1 MIQASVCTIGDEILI
16 GQIVD
21 TNSSHISR
29 ALNALGV
36 RVSHLVS
43 IGDDHQTIVSQLK
56 EELTHNDIVIVTGGL
71 GPTKDDITKKAL
83 AELSGSRYDLG
94 NLEQKRI
101 VCRILHSRGLDA
113 LDINL
118 QQAVV
123 PDTCEVIPN
132 RKGTAAVMA
141 FRFGGPVPPPSQAES
156 KPSTTDFG
164 HPCVLYSLPG
174 VPFEA
179 MGALPDVIDDIQ
191 HHFSLSH
198 ICHRT
203 LMTYGMAES
212 ALAKKIEAW
221 EDALPAD
228 IHLAYLPNQLT
239 GVRLRLSIYGGDP
252 SDQEARIDAEI
263 ARLKPLL
270 GDLIYAEEDT
280 TLEAAIGKL
289 LRGTGRTLSVAESCT
304 GGMISHLLTT
314 VSGSSEYYLGS
325 VTSYAV
331 PVKEALLGVKAETI
345 ESNGIVSAA
354 VAAEMAE
361 GVRKA
366 TDSTY
371 SVATTGWA
379 DAYGDEREPAG
390 TVWVGISGPEGTR
403 TARFNYRN
411 DRKRNIERFAA
422 SALNELR
429 KYIANSLK
437 NNA

>member
-1 MIQASVCTIGDEILI
+1 MTQASVCTIGDEILI

-21 TNSSHISR
+21 TNSSHIAR
-29 ALNALGV
+29 ALNELGI
-36 RVSHLVS
+36 RVSHMVS
-43 IGDDHQTIVSQLK
+43 IGDDHQTIINQLK
-56 EELTHNDIVIVTGGL
+56 EELTNNDIVIVTGGL

-83 AELSGSRYDLG
+83 GELSGSRYELG

-101 VCRILHSRGLDA
+101 VTRILHSRGLDA
-113 LDINL
+113 LERNM

-132 RKGTAAVMA
+132 RKGTAAVMV
-141 FRFGGPVPPPSQAES
+141 FRFGSSAPAEDCLPSPV
-156 KPSTTDFG
+156 DFG

-179 MGALPDVIDDIQ
+179 LGALPDVLDDIRT
-191 HHFSLSH
+191 HFALSP
-198 ICHRT
+198 ICHKT

-212 ALAKKIEAW
+212 ALAQKIGPW

-228 IHLAYLPNQLT
+228 MHLAYLPNQLT
-239 GVRLRLSIYGGDP
+239 GVRLRLSIYGSAQADP
-252 SDQEARIDAEI
+252 EARIEAEL
-263 ARLKPLL
+263 AKLRPLL
-270 GDLIYAEEDT
+270 GELVYAEDDT
-280 TLEAAIGKL
+280 SLEAVIGSL

-331 PVKEALLGVKAETI
+331 PLKEALLGVHPETI
-345 ESNGIVSAA
+345 EKNGIVSAA

-361 GVRKA
+361 GARRL
-366 TDSTY
+366 TGSTY
-371 SVATTGWA
+371 ALATTGWA
-379 DAYGDEREPAG
+379 DATGDEFEPAG
-390 TVWVGISGPEGTR
+390 TVWVGVSGPEGTV

-429 KYIANSLK
+429 KYITNSLK
-437 NNA
+437 QS

>member
-1 MIQASVCTIGDEILI
+1 MTQASVCTIGDEILI

-21 TNSSHISR
+21 TNSSHIAR
-29 ALNALGV
+29 ALNDLGI
-36 RVSHLVS
+36 RVTHMVS
-43 IGDDHQTIVSQLK
+43 IGDNHQTIINQLK
-56 EELTHNDIVIVTGGL
+56 EELSNNDIVIVTGGL

-83 AELSGSRYDLG
+83 GELSGSRFELG

-113 LDINL
+113 LDVNL

-123 PDTCEVIPN
+123 PDTCDVIPN

-141 FRFGGPVPPPSQAES
+141 FRFGMPAPAPADAES
-156 KPSTTDFG
+156 RPSTTDFG
-164 HPCVLYSLPG
+164 HPCALYSLPG

-179 MGALPDVIDDIQ
+179 LAALPDVLEDIRT
-191 HHFSLSH
+191 HFGITH
-198 ICHRT
+198 ICHKT

-221 EDALPAD
+221 EDALPED

-239 GVRLRLSIYGGDP
+239 GVRLRLSIYGGAQQE
-252 SDQEARIDAEI
+252 QEARIDEEI

-270 GDLIYAEEDT
+270 GELIYAEEDT
-280 TLEAAIGKL
+280 TLEATIGKL
-289 LRGTGRTLSVAESCT
+289 LRGTGRTLSAAESCT

-314 VSGSSEYYLGS
+314 VPGSSEYYLGA

-331 PVKEALLGVKAETI
+331 PVKESMLGVKAETI
-345 ESNGIVSAA
+345 ENNGIVSAA

-366 TDSTY
+366 TGSTY

-379 DAYGDEREPAG
+379 DSYGDEREPAG
-390 TVWVGISGPEGTR
+390 TVWVGVSGPEGTR

-429 KYIANSLK
+429 KYIANSL
-437 NNA
+437 NII